1 MAPPRRPAD
10 RFYDDTGTLVT
21 ELTVDRAAQLCGD
34 PAKVCWTPISTKGYR
49 YKDRDASADGV
60 QKIVVKGGS
69 AGRGKVVLKAGN
81 NAAKGQTSFPAGVTA
96 ALQGASAITVQLVT
110 SDGECFGGSITDIS
124 RTDLG
129 AFKAFGA
136 VGAFASSTSTST
148 SRDGK

>member
-69 AGRGKVVLKAGN
+69 AGRGKVVLKAG
-81 NAAKGQTSFPAGVTA
+81 
-96 ALQGASAITVQLVT
+96 TVQLVT